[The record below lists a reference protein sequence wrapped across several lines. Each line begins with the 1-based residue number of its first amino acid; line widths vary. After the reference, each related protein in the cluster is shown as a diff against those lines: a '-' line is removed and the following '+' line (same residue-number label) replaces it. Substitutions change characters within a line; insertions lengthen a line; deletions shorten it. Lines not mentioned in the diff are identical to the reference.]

1 MFKACFKEP
10 TPANL
15 GRVLFTRRA
24 VKAPLRAQA
33 APAESQPQY
42 QTFHNLPKTICL
54 GQKKILRK
62 MADNI
67 FLLEVRKSSYEALI
81 FKF

>member
-1 MFKACFKEP
+1 MKVNKNYRLLFNLFNACFKEP
-10 TPANL
+10 TLAKI

-42 QTFHNLPKTICL
+42 QIFRNFPKTICL

-62 MADNI
+62 IANNI
-67 FLLEVRKSSYEALI
+67 F
-81 FKF
+81 